1 MARKAFSSKD
11 AELRMFGNV
20 VEEWTLSY
28 GSTDDNKL
36 NYSAGSKEPTSYSE
50 GQRSHE
56 ATLMLGMAD
65 QVAMEAASK
74 KAGYKS
80 LLDVPPAPAVVTYLN
95 SDQVMVQDVV
105 TMKFQST
112 GRQIAEND
120 TLRYEHQMFVTGIEY
135 NKSL

>member
-20 VEEWTLSY
+20 VEEWTMSY
-28 GSTDDNKL
+28 GSTQDNKL
-36 NYSAGSKEPTSYSE
+36 NYSAGSKDATSFSE

-56 ATLMLGMAD
+56 CTLMLGMAD
-65 QVAMEAASK
+65 QVAMEAAAK

-80 LLDVPPAPAVVTYLN
+80 LLDVPPDAAVVTYSN
-95 SDQVMVQDVV
+95 SDNVLVQDVV

-112 GRQIAEND
+112 GRQVPEND
-120 TLRYEHQMFVTGIEY
+120 TLRYEHQMFVTAIEY